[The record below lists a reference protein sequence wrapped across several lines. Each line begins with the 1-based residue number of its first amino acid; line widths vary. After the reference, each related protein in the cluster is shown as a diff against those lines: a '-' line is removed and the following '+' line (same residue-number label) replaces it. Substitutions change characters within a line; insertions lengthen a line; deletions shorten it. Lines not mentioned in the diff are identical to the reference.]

1 MKFRNLLVTFA
12 TFTLLVC
19 TAVPSTVF
27 AADQTMEQTTEAS
40 TEFSYM
46 KQNTPTYTISIPST
60 LSLADEGSPLT
71 ITASDISYLGDKRI
85 SVTIAGTDYYRNQLV
100 LTGKTSKPSYS
111 SVLRYQLIA
120 PDGTVIETTGKDT
133 ATGTELASF
142 TEAGSVTY
150 TAKPVSQGAGINLE
164 PGIPYKG
171 TMTFGISLVE

>member
-1 MKFRNLLVTFA
+1 MKLRNLLVTFA
-12 TFTLLVC
+12 TLAILVC
-19 TAVPSTVF
+19 TAAPGTVF
-27 AADQTMEQTTEAS
+27 AADQTTEAS

-46 KQNTPTYTISIPST
+46 KENTPTYSILIPTT
-60 LSLADEGSPLT
+60 LSLSDEGTPFS

-85 SVTIAGTDYYRNQLV
+85 SVTIAGTDYYRNQMV
-100 LTGKTSKPSYS
+100 LTGKTSRPSYS

-120 PDGTVIETTGKDT
+120 PDGSVIETTGKDT

-142 TEAGSVTY
+142 TEAGTVTY